1 MHFSTRTQTTVQNLA
16 LAACWALLAYCRIAG
31 LDTRV
36 MTAGPTREPTPPTRR
51 EFCKGGWRM

>member
-36 MTAGPTREPTPPTRR
+36 MTAGPSQAPKPTTRLEVCRAADY
-51 EFCKGGWRM
+51 